1 MRQSHVLPCLVTMFL
16 AVALCAPAQA
26 QSVADAARAA
36 KEKKQKQ
43 SGATPS
49 SDTTPAKTK
58 VITNDEIPEAH
69 SDSQPASSKAGDSAT
84 APKSGANSSSGSNS
98 GLGSGSGS
106 SSASAGGQSAQN
118 ALPHGPD
125 SAHLDFK
132 FTSSGLKRPAKAENL
147 WMLKNTSDHSERINL
162 KTIITGPCGYHYEK
176 ENASDFTAGQ
186 AITDNFDAELTVL
199 STDCAG
205 TYRLELRASVAGK
218 LLDSASDS
226 INYE

>member
-1 MRQSHVLPCLVTMFL
+1 MRSRHFL
-16 AVALCAPAQA
+16 AFLALTFLAAAHGPLAHA

-43 SGATPS
+43 SGAAPS
-49 SDTTPAKTK
+49 SDAAPAKTK

-69 SDSQPASSKAGDSAT
+69 SDSQTASPKAGDSAT
-84 APKSGANSSSGSNS
+84 PPKSGSTSNSGSNS
-98 GLGSGSGS
+98 G
-106 SSASAGGQSAQN
+106 SASASGQSAQN
-118 ALPHGPD
+118 SFPHGPD

-147 WMLKNTSDHSERINL
+147 WMLKNTSDHSERITL

-186 AITDNFDAELTVL
+186 ALTDNFDAELTVL

-205 TYRLELRASVAGK
+205 TYRLELRAIVAGK

-226 INYE
+226 TNYE